1 MINQRGIMQ
10 IRNKKQSKQLPL
22 LKNVR
27 KVQHQLPLVK
37 KVTKVQ
43 HLETIM
49 EYTTANS
56 FSNFRS
62 EPKTNYKE
70 RASRNSD
77 HSVKSKPNVSKKRVK
92 YVPKHKSKSKQVD
105 SKEKTKNLGCK
116 KMNVKILKSH

>member
-1 MINQRGIMQ
+1 MQ

-27 KVQHQLPLVK
+27 KGLPLVK

-77 HSVKSKPNVSKKRVK
+77 HSIKSKPNVSKKRVK
-92 YVPKHKSKSKQVD
+92 YVPKHKSKSKEVD
-105 SKEKTKNLGCK
+105 SKEKAKNLGCK